1 MKYLILFIFALSL
14 NANPLQQAIDS
25 ARAGSKIELG
35 RGEYRGNII
44 ISKPLII
51 EGAEDKSAKI
61 MGDNN
66 GSVITIT
73 SSNVMLKNLRISG
86 SGSAHEGLDAA
97 VLVKDA
103 ANVVLENNEITDS
116 LFGINFQKVSNSKI
130 ISNVIT
136 SKQLDLGARGD
147 GIVFWYSH
155 ENLVKGN
162 RLYKSRDI
170 VAWYSSKNIYENN
183 FAYEGR
189 YSLHFMYANDNLV
202 QNNVFERNSVGI
214 FFMYSHD
221 ITARNNTIKNS
232 SGVFG
237 VGLGLKDSSNF
248 IIEDNSIIY
257 NARGIFL
264 DQSPYIQG
272 SVNIFRRN
280 NILYNAN
287 AVQFMGSR
295 EKSFFSEN
303 SFKGNM
309 ELVSSDMIKNDAAFV
324 EWRRNYWDGYEGF
337 DRNGDGVGDIPYKQ
351 FVYADKLWS
360 YNENIRFFYGTAA
373 MGLLNFLAKLA
384 PFSQPEL
391 MVVDN
396 EPLVRSAI

>member
-1 MKYLILFIFALSL
+1 MRYLVFSVFVLSL
-14 NANPLQQAIDS
+14 NANPLQDAIDS
-25 ARAGSKIELG
+25 AYAGSKIELG
-35 RGEYRGNII
+35 KGKYRGNIVI
-44 ISKPLII
+44 DKPLII
-51 EGAEDKSAKI
+51 EGTKDKSAYI
-61 MGDNN
+61 VGDNN

-73 SSNVMLKNLRISG
+73 SSNVVLKNLRISG

-103 ANVVLENNEITDS
+103 ANVILENNEITDS

-130 ISNVIT
+130 INNFIT
-136 SKQLDLGARGD
+136 SKQIDLGARGD

-155 ENLVKGN
+155 ENLVRGN
-162 RLYKSRDI
+162 QLYKSRDM

-183 FAYEGR
+183 FVHGSR

-202 QNNVFERNSVGI
+202 QNNIFEHNSVGI

-221 ITARNNTIKNS
+221 IMARNNTIKNS
-232 SGVFG
+232 SGIFG

-272 SVNIFRRN
+272 SINIFRRN
-280 NILYNAN
+280 NIFYNAN

-295 EKSFFSEN
+295 EKSFFEKN

-309 ELVSSDMIKNDAAFV
+309 ELVSSDMPKNDMAYV
-324 EWRRNYWDGYEGF
+324 EWKGNYWDDYEGF
-337 DRNGDGVGDIPYKQ
+337 DRNNDGVGDIPYKQ
-351 FVYADKLWS
+351 YAYADKLWL
-360 YNENIRFFYGTAA
+360 YNEDIRFFYGTAA

-391 MVVDN
+391 MIADN
-396 EPLVRSAI
+396 EPLIKAFK

>member
-1 MKYLILFIFALSL
+1 MKYLVIFAFALAL
-14 NANPLQQAIDS
+14 NANSLQQAIDS
-25 ARAGSKIELG
+25 AHSGSKIELG
-35 RGEYRGNII
+35 KGVYKGNII
-44 ISKPLII
+44 INKPLII
-51 EGAEDKSAKI
+51 EGAEDKSAHI
-61 MGDNN
+61 AGDNN

-73 SSNVMLKNLRISG
+73 SSNVVLKNLRISG

-116 LFGINFQKVSNSKI
+116 LFGINFQKVSKSKI
-130 ISNVIT
+130 INNFIA
-136 SKQLDLGARGD
+136 SKELDLGARGD

-155 ENLVKGN
+155 ENLVRSNK
-162 RLYKSRDI
+162 LYKSRDI

-248 IIEDNSIIY
+248 LIEDNNIIY

-264 DQSPYIQG
+264 DQSPYLQG

-280 NILYNAN
+280 NILYNAS

-295 EKSFFSEN
+295 EKSFFGEN

-309 ELVSSDMIKNDAAFV
+309 ELVSSDMPDMAYV
-324 EWRRNYWDGYEGF
+324 EWERNYWDDYEGF
-337 DRNGDGVGDIPYKQ
+337 DRDMDGVGDIPYKQ
-351 FVYADKLWS
+351 YAYADKLWF

-373 MGLLNFLAKLA
+373 MGLLDFLSKLA
-384 PFSQPEL
+384 PFSEPDL
-391 MVVDN
+391 MVTDN
-396 EPLVRSAI
+396 KPLMKAFK